1 MSDTVRMMQSRF
13 PNIYNVYDEN
23 TIIYTLLRIYADRMD
38 NNTSIIDRINNM
50 IDIDST
56 SNEDLEHRW
65 GSMLGIYRMNGES
78 YFNYRSR
85 LKIAYPSLAGGTAH
99 AIKYAIASTI
109 GVSDQETIDKC
120 IFVYDAWLYDREIP
134 DNIIVDQSYGNIV
147 CVVDLAYST
156 MNIDI
161 QDRVLESINKVKA
174 SGINAFIIFIYTTED
189 DILININD
197 KDIMNINCN
206 PNNDNV
212 SIVSMGEQ
220 EPDTALFGS
229 GLFGSAIFGKCTHA
243 SDYFE
248 DIITYHTVSQ

>member
-23 TIIYTLLRIYADRMD
+23 TILYTLLKVYADRMD
-38 NNTSIIDRINNM
+38 VNTNIIDRINDM

-56 SNEDLEHRW
+56 RNEDLEHRW

-78 YFNYRSR
+78 YYNYRSR

-120 IFVYDAWLYDREIP
+120 VFVYDAWLYDREIP
-134 DNIIVDQSYGNIV
+134 KNIIIDKSYGNIV

-156 MNIDI
+156 MNVDI

-174 SGINAFIIFIYTTED
+174 SGINVFIIFIYTSED
-189 DILININD
+189 DILLNIND
-197 KDIMNINCN
+197 DNIMNVKYE
-206 PNNDNV
+206 PNNDNI
-212 SIVSMGEQ
+212 SIIGMGTQ
-220 EPDTALFGS
+220 EPDTALFGY
-229 GLFGSAIFGKCTHA
+229 GLLGSALFGKCTHA
-243 SDYFE
+243 SDQFE
-248 DIITYHTVSQ
+248 DVITYHTVS